1 MNDFPRLQATTGAGD
16 EKWVG
21 PETNICKPTNKSEEH
36 PWQMYYLVVNEQ
48 VSQSLDSDRVYA
60 ALEIGQGAQLF
71 RIYSSTSEPVQCLTR
86 MLPGHLLSEVFGVR
100 SRTRWEAYIFL
111 LAWEY
116 LCDIIPWNSLEKQ
129 RWMDGL
135 IKGVSF

>member
-1 MNDFPRLQATTGAGD
+1 MNDFPRLQTTTGAGD

-36 PWQMYYLVVNEQ
+36 PWLIYYLVVNEQ
-48 VSQSLDSDRVYA
+48 VSQSLDSDGVYA

-86 MLPGHLLSEVFGVR
+86 MLPGHHLSEVFGVQD
-100 SRTRWEAYIFL
+100 TL
-111 LAWEY
+111 GGLY
-116 LCDIIPWNSLEKQ
+116 LFVGLGIPLWYNPLEQFRKAA
-129 RWMDGL
+129 MDDGL

>member
-1 MNDFPRLQATTGAGD
+1 
-16 EKWVG
+16 
-21 PETNICKPTNKSEEH
+21 
-36 PWQMYYLVVNEQ
+36 MYYLVVNEQ

-116 LCDIIPWNSLEKQ
+116 LCGIIPWNSLEKQ
-129 RWMDGL
+129 RWIMDL
-135 IKGVSF
+135 LKVYLFKGVISMIDSVWSVILQLPNTR

>member
-1 MNDFPRLQATTGAGD
+1 M
-16 EKWVG
+16 
-21 PETNICKPTNKSEEH
+21 
-36 PWQMYYLVVNEQ
+36 
-48 VSQSLDSDRVYA
+48 YA

-86 MLPGHLLSEVFGVR
+86 MLPGHHLSEVFGVQDILGGL
-100 SRTRWEAYIFL
+100 YLL

-129 RWMDGL
+129 RWMMDL
-135 IKGVSF
+135 LKVYLFKGVISMIDSVWSVILQLPNTR